1 MFLVFGGQQHS
12 AAPPRLRSVPWLAAA
27 CLSAAALLLIAGCA
41 SGSSGSAAKAAPPS
55 PRQAILLA
63 AVQAQK
69 LTSATEVVSV
79 QASGAQG
86 GGTFA
91 TLQIRLKPKLE
102 VSEDTRLTLAGK
114 TVRFKAIITGTA
126 MYFSEPSM
134 ASQTGKPW
142 VKIGLSSIKGT
153 GGASFAQIW
162 QDLQANEFGNQTQ
175 LLSATKNAHVVGT
188 QTVDGVPTTEY
199 AGSITVA
206 EGLKGLPPRLRSALA
221 PQLNAMGRNT
231 RINFRLWIDDQH
243 QIRKLAEVETVN
255 GETIHTTMNITAIN
269 QPVHIVLPPASQTAM
284 APGS

>member
-1 MFLVFGGQQHS
+1 M
-12 AAPPRLRSVPWLAAA
+12 
-27 CLSAAALLLIAGCA
+27 LLAGCA
-41 SGSSGSAAKAAPPS
+41 SGSSSSAAKAAPSS

-63 AVQAQK
+63 ATKAQK
-69 LTSATEVVSV
+69 ITSATETVNI
-79 QASGAQG
+79 QFSGTQSGSTSAIAQ
-86 GGTFA
+86 F
-91 TLQIRLKPKLE
+91 RLKPKLE
-102 VSEDTRLTLAGK
+102 VSEDARVASAGK
-114 TVRFKAIITGTA
+114 AVAFKAIITGTA
-126 MYFSEPSM
+126 MYFSEPSV
-134 ASQTGKPW
+134 ARELGKPW
-142 VKIGLSSIKGT
+142 VKIQLSALKGT
-153 GGASFAQIW
+153 PGASFAQIW
-162 QDLQANEFGNQTQ
+162 QELQNNDFANQTQ
-175 LLSATKNAHVVGT
+175 LLTVTKNAHVVGK